1 MRQSEQL
8 LQAIRGVMNQWPL
21 PDLGD
26 QATFIRNLVFLHR
39 VILASE
45 SLLEFA
51 VPRADGEL
59 RDYYADHLEEERR
72 HDEWLALDLESVGV
86 DVDAE
91 PYPIEAVAAAGSQYY
106 LVGHVD
112 PCALLGYMAVLECF
126 PMPVERLE
134 QLEGIYGLPLC
145 RTLRH
150 HAMHDISHSADLLE
164 QVDSLNEKQFQLV
177 VQNAVQT
184 ALFIG
189 SAISKFQRGAL

>member
-1 MRQSEQL
+1 MSQSENL
-8 LQAIRGVMNQWPL
+8 LLAIQEIMNRWPTV
-21 PDLGD
+21 DLSEKR
-26 QATFIRNLVFLHR
+26 TFVRNLVFLHR

-51 VPRADGEL
+51 VPRSEGAL
-59 RDYYADHLEEERR
+59 HDYYADHLEEERR
-72 HDEWLALDLESVGV
+72 HDEWLAIDLESAGV
-86 DVDAE
+86 DVGAE

-126 PMPVERLE
+126 PIPIE
-134 QLEGIYGLPLC
+134 QLEELEGIHGLALC

-150 HAMHDISHSADLLE
+150 HAMHDISHSVDLLE

-184 ALFIG
+184 AIFIG
-189 SAISKFQRGAL
+189 SAISKFGAQ

>member
-26 QATFIRNLVFLHR
+26 QDTFIRNLVFLHR

-51 VPRADGEL
+51 VPRADGAL

-86 DVDAE
+86 DVGAE

-112 PCALLGYMAVLECF
+112 ACALLGYMAVLECF
-126 PMPVERLE
+126 PMPVDRLE
-134 QLEGIYGLPLC
+134 ELEGIHGLPLC

-150 HAMHDISHSADLLE
+150 HAMHDIAHSADLLE